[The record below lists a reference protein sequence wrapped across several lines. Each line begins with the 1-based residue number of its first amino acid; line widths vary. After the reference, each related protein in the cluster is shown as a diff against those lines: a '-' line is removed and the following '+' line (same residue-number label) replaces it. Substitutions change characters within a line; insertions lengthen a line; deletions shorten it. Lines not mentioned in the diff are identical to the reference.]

1 MFLLHLAA
9 TLESSHILFA
19 VVWRHPEAQHEG
31 LTSGP
36 FDCGRGFH
44 LMLKAIWFLQLHQP
58 SRLYQH
64 SSVSLAMQDTA
75 STVEWSKDTLFG
87 RHPTATKSSAAM
99 KNQHETFPAGCN
111 GCSSEDAEGLFWNQS
126 LKPASLLGKNVASL
140 HGKFR
145 SPPKNLL
152 GIIPLRS
159 SFHLRRWRNQ
169 KIPWLQ
175 WWRSDN
181 NWRRQNSLK
190 KHLKHL
196 EFLPNLTEKL
206 SPWIDSCSVSVRF
219 GSITGPWK
227 WCNQNPWV
235 FLLDPG
241 SPKEGPGLWR
251 RWGRSVFKRFPHRL
265 TKLWNT
271 MVWSHCF
278 WLETHKKPGKRM
290 GNTLQWLNWQTSVFW
305 TFNCQ
310 QTGEPPSE
318 NFWGFLFCESF
329 SIPGEDRQGV
339 ETGDPK
345 DLSVPRQGDQP
356 SNNLIGFP
364 QCSLR
369 ANELLEKW
377 RNLGFA
383 NDLD

>member
-1 MFLLHLAA
+1 MMKIGQQLEAPKLPQK
-9 TLESSHILFA
+9 TLETPGILPKFDRK
-19 VVWRHPEAQHEG
+19 VVTMDW
-31 LTSGP
+31 LM
-36 FDCGRGFH
+36 FGF
-44 LMLKAIWFLQLHQP
+44 
-58 SRLYQH
+58 
-64 SSVSLAMQDTA
+64 
-75 STVEWSKDTLFG
+75 G
-87 RHPTATKSSAAM
+87 
-99 KNQHETFPAGCN
+99 
-111 GCSSEDAEGLFWNQS
+111 
-126 LKPASLLGKNVASL
+126 
-140 HGKFR
+140 
-145 SPPKNLL
+145 
-152 GIIPLRS
+152 
-159 SFHLRRWRNQ
+159 
-169 KIPWLQ
+169 
-175 WWRSDN
+175 
-181 NWRRQNSLK
+181 
-190 KHLKHL
+190 
-196 EFLPNLTEKL
+196 
-206 SPWIDSCSVSVRF
+206 SVRF
-219 GSITGPWK
+219 NNWAIKSDATTKSMGFWF
-227 WCNQNPWV
+227 V
-235 FLLDPG
+235 LDPG

-290 GNTLQWLNWQTSVFW
+290 GNTLQWLNWKTSVFW

-318 NFWGFLFCESF
+318 EFWGFLFCESF

-364 QCSLR
+364 PCSLR